1 MKIRI
6 NKQRLLFALVVMLIN
21 AVLLFIAQE
30 EIDLRAI
37 YFDKTRFY
45 IVRYTVTVLCFML
58 AYWLAKNL
66 MKRPKGAPYKVVFI
80 ICNVCELFVLWL
92 NLKTPL
98 TQTPFASQII
108 HIAVAYMCMDE

>member
-58 AYWLAKNL
+58 AYWIAKNL

-80 ICNVCELFVLWL
+80 ICNVCELFILWVNLKL
-92 NLKTPL
+92 NLGQTPL
-98 TQTPFASQII
+98 LSQVVN
-108 HIAVAYMCMDE
+108 IAVAYMCMDE

>member
-6 NKQRLLFALVVMLIN
+6 NKQRLLFAFVVMLIN

-37 YFDKTRFY
+37 YVDRTRFL

-58 AYWLAKNL
+58 SYWIAKNL
-66 MKRPKGAPYKVVFI
+66 MKKKKGPSYKVVFI
-80 ICNVCELFVLWL
+80 ICNIFELFLLWI
-92 NLKTPL
+92 NLKTNIG
-98 TQTPFASQII
+98 QTPLMAQIVNI
-108 HIAVAYMCMDE
+108 GVAYMCIEE

>member
-6 NKQRLLFALVVMLIN
+6 NKQRLLFAFVVMLIN

-37 YFDKTRFY
+37 YFAKTRFY

-58 AYWLAKNL
+58 SYWLAKNL
-66 MKRPKGAPYKVVFI
+66 MKRPKGASYKVVFI
-80 ICNVCELFVLWL
+80 ICNVCELFILWVNLKL
-92 NLKTPL
+92 NLGQTPL
-98 TQTPFASQII
+98 LSQVVNIG
-108 HIAVAYMCMDE
+108 VAYMCMDE